1 MKTNPIIM
9 KKLTTK
15 LILLFGILILSSC
28 NEDFEDIKRAV
39 NEKTLTL
46 DTAKLIGEWQLKKA
60 VLADG
65 TDVTNPC
72 FQEEIIEFKING
84 TYLDRRNQINPET
97 NECEFAGL
105 FVRGYNGNNEIFE
118 TENNEKLI
126 ATYDL
131 KNKNKLVLDF
141 IIPFEASVTYKRVK

>member
-1 MKTNPIIM
+1 M
-9 KKLTTK
+9 KKLITK
-15 LILLFGILILSSC
+15 LILVFGLLTIVSC
-28 NEDFEDIKRAV
+28 SEDFEDIKDAIN
-39 NEKTLTL
+39 NETLTPK
-46 DTAKLIGEWQLKKA
+46 TVKLIGEWQLKKA

-118 TENNEKLI
+118 TEKNEKLI

>member
-1 MKTNPIIM
+1 M
-9 KKLTTK
+9 KKLITK
-15 LILLFGILILSSC
+15 LILVFGLLTIVSC
-28 NEDFEDIKRAV
+28 SEDFEDIKDAIN
-39 NEKTLTL
+39 NETLTPK
-46 DTAKLIGEWQLKKA
+46 TVKLIGEWQLKKA
-60 VLADG
+60 ILADG

-118 TENNEKLI
+118 TEKNEKLI

>member
-1 MKTNPIIM
+1 MKNFS
-9 KKLTTK
+9 TK
-15 LILLFGILILSSC
+15 LLLLIGLLIVTSC
-28 NEDFEDIKRAV
+28 NENIEDIKEAIN
-39 NEKTLTL
+39 NETLTSK
-46 DTAKLIGEWQLKKA
+46 TIKLIGEWQLKKA

-84 TYLDRRNQINPET
+84 TYIDRRNLINTET
-97 NECEFAGL
+97 NECELAGE
-105 FVRGYNGNNEIFE
+105 FIRGYNDTNQIFE

-126 ATYDL
+126 ATYNL

-141 IIPFEASVTYKRVK
+141 VIPFEASVTYKRVK